1 MDSSNCNVN
10 YKLEAIKA
18 AIADGSL
25 SKEEINKRLTFAIHK
40 ENEKRSEERDSDF
53 VMACETILYEMHTG
67 HPYVSRKEE
76 SKQALKKRLDRKRRF
91 LRSASSPRM
100 IKRVLLV
107 TGALVIV
114 AVGTDILLRHQWLEG
129 DQSPDEQQYV
139 ISGQEVDPGLVDEGV
154 ADDTWQ
160 EKTVTTTDLSEAEKV
175 LGLSPHIP
183 SWLPDGWTVE
193 NYYVRIASAI
203 TFRIKYHNNQNDG
216 LLRFSIIIYPDTE
229 KALREFEQTKAGTV
243 TLCNDWDV
251 YIAKNVDRCI
261 AVWQANTTCYSLSG
275 PITSDDVVQ
284 MINSI
289 QRSE

>member
-25 SKEEINKRLTFAIHK
+25 SNEEINKRLTYAIHK

-76 SKQALKKRLDRKRRF
+76 SKQALRKRLDRKRRF

-129 DQSPDEQQYV
+129 DQ
-139 ISGQEVDPGLVDEGV
+139 
-154 ADDTWQ
+154 
-160 EKTVTTTDLSEAEKV
+160 
-175 LGLSPHIP
+175 
-183 SWLPDGWTVE
+183 
-193 NYYVRIASAI
+193 
-203 TFRIKYHNNQNDG
+203 
-216 LLRFSIIIYPDTE
+216 
-229 KALREFEQTKAGTV
+229 
-243 TLCNDWDV
+243 
-251 YIAKNVDRCI
+251 
-261 AVWQANTTCYSLSG
+261 
-275 PITSDDVVQ
+275 
-284 MINSI
+284 
-289 QRSE
+289 